1 MITPTTFTLL
11 INQLLPEPHASLLA
25 GMIFGVKT
33 TMPRDFYQDLISTGT
48 LHVVALSGMNITIL
62 INVMGSIFLVFGR
75 RIASLL
81 TILWIVLFMFF
92 VGPSANVVR
101 ASLMGIVSLVG
112 IYTGRPRYGLL
123 TLLSIGVVM
132 LTIEPKWLF
141 DIGFQL
147 SFLSTLGIML
157 LGEGGVLAAFIHKS
171 LRSTRLFSSIALK
184 EASPVG
190 IFLKTIQLD
199 LRTTL
204 SAQLFTMPVMILT
217 FKQLSLVAPLTN
229 VLVGW
234 VIQPITVC
242 GLIMVV
248 AAWVFL
254 PLGQIMAIFLWPML
268 EYFIVIVT
276 STANLPFAYI
286 TWR

>member
-1 MITPTTFTLL
+1 MITPQTFTLL

-81 TILWIVLFMFF
+81 TIFWIVLFMFF

-123 TLLSIGVVM
+123 NLVLIGVVM
-132 LTIEPKWLF
+132 ITIEPKWLF

-147 SFLSTLGIML
+147 SFLSTLGIMV
-157 LGEGGVLAAFIHKS
+157 LGERGVLSSFIHKS
-171 LRSTRLFSSIALK
+171 LRSPKLLRSVRFGEKSWLGLLARV
-184 EASPVG
+184 VG
-190 IFLKTIQLD
+190 LD

-248 AAWVFL
+248 AAWVFF
-254 PLGQIMAIFLWPML
+254 PLGQIMALFLWPML
-268 EYFIVIVT
+268 EYFIAVVAFT
-276 STANLPFAYI
+276 SALPFASL
-286 TWR
+286 TWK